1 MMHKPI
7 LLVAGLMTLVSCA
20 TEPAS
25 IQTPPLG
32 ADFTLAPGEMATI
45 GATGLAVT
53 FVRVVSESRC
63 PVNPQIQCIWEGT
76 AQLQLRVSGL
86 GSARD
91 VPIETL
97 STANTAT
104 VDGYVVRLRDLT
116 PGPRV
121 EAPTPP
127 ERYRATLRVDRAN

>member
-1 MMHKPI
+1 MLHKPI
-7 LLVAGLMTLVSCA
+7 LLVASLMTLASCS
-20 TEPAS
+20 TEPTS
-25 IQTPPLG
+25 IQAPPLG

-45 GATGLAVT
+45 GATGLVVT

-86 GSARD
+86 GATRD
-91 VPIETL
+91 MPIETL

-104 VDGYVVRLRDLT
+104 VDGYVIRLRDLT